1 MPISSRLSRKL
12 LRTQKHFKKAFKVN
26 LLSLI
31 TFTPIYFPVPFLRGI
46 SLPSFLPSFLPLPP
60 KVINDVES
68 KTLAAA
74 SSKGLKLGAG
84 QNMEA
89 AAAVGKALGDIAK
102 VPTNILFETSAVVAQ
117 CALSCSARR
126 EVGLCY

>member
-31 TFTPIYFPVPFLRGI
+31 TFTPIYFPVLFIFGTLPAFLALI
-46 SLPSFLPSFLPLPP
+46 P

-102 VPTNILFETSAVVAQ
+102 VPKNILFETSAVVAQ